1 MAELIAQGVR
11 SHQVRRRLL
20 RVGQSFVLGR
30 QADGWSVPWDE
41 HISRRHAEVRF
52 AEGRL
57 AVKRLAE
64 ARNAIFVAGDPR
76 DEFELH
82 PGEHFVIGDTM
93 FTLVGDRLHES
104 HDAQPTEQL
113 TFSPQALKQ
122 LRFRNPDHR
131 LEVLSRLPKLISSS
145 TEDAELFE
153 GLVNMLLA
161 GIPRASTAALVRLR
175 KENNKRR
182 VESLHWDLRRG
193 LGGEFRPSERL
204 VCEAIDRGQS
214 VLHVWGGRSETTAET
229 FTMAENVDWAFC
241 TPVGGEACQNWAL
254 YLAGHT
260 ASEDFLTG
268 RPPRPEDDDRG
279 RDLREDV
286 KFAELVAATVNSLRQ
301 VQMLQRRQ
309 ASLSQFFAPAVL
321 KALATGDPDQVLAP
335 RETEVSVLFCDLRGF
350 SLKSEHH
357 ADNLLG
363 LLNRVS
369 GALGVMTHHIL
380 EKGGVFG
387 DFQGDAA
394 MGFWGWPLAQQDEIK
409 RACLAALAI
418 SRDFETAGRQPGH
431 PLADFRVGIGL
442 TTGRAVAGRI
452 GTKDQVKVTVFG
464 PLVNRASRLEGMT
477 KILQTPILMDESTAQ
492 YVREHIPT
500 TVARSRRIAVVRPY
514 GMTTP
519 VTVSELLPPVSD
531 YPELSDEHLQYY
543 DRALNEFLAGH
554 WSEAIELLHFLPAKD
569 RVKDFL
575 TVYIVEH
582 DRTPPPGWDGIIQL
596 STKG

>member
-1 MAELIAQGVR
+1 MAELIAQGSR
-11 SHQVRRRLL
+11 SQQIRRRLL
-20 RVGQSFVLGR
+20 RVGQTFVLGR
-30 QADGWSVPWDE
+30 QAEGWSLPWDD
-41 HISRRHAEVRF
+41 HLSRSHAEVCF
-52 AEGRL
+52 QEGRL
-57 AVKRLAE
+57 SVKRLPG
-64 ARNAIFVAGDPR
+64 ARNPIFLAGDAR
-76 DEFELH
+76 DQFELQ
-82 PGEHFVIGDTM
+82 PGEHFVIGETT
-93 FTLVGDRLHES
+93 FTLVGDRV
-104 HDAQPTEQL
+104 HDPQEAQPTEQL
-113 TFSPQALKQ
+113 TFSPQSLKQ
-122 LRFRNPDHR
+122 LRFRNPDYR

-145 TEDAELFE
+145 SDEAELFE
-153 GLVNMLLA
+153 GLVNMLLS
-161 GIPRASTAALVRLR
+161 GIRRASTAALVKLHTTDG
-175 KENNKRR
+175 KRR
-182 VESLHWDLRRG
+182 VEALHWDRRRN
-193 LGGEFRPSERL
+193 LGDDFHPSQRL
-204 VCEAIDRGQS
+204 ICEAVDRGQS
-214 VLHVWGGRSETTAET
+214 VLHVWGGKSETTAQT

-241 TPVGGEACQNWAL
+241 TPVAGEACSAWAL

-260 ASEDFLTG
+260 ASEDFLTS
-268 RPPRPEDDDRG
+268 RPPRDDDDDRG

-286 KFAELVAATVNSLRQ
+286 KFAELVAATLSSVRQ
-301 VQMLQRRQ
+301 VKMLERRQ

-321 KALATGDPDQVLAP
+321 KALATGDPDEVLAP
-335 RETEVSVLFCDLRGF
+335 RETELSVLFCDLRGF

-380 EKGGVFG
+380 AQGGVFG

-394 MGFWGWPLAQQDEIK
+394 MGFWGWPLAGQDEIK

-418 SRDFETAGRQPGH
+418 SRDFEAAGRQPSH
-431 PLADFRVGIGL
+431 PLSDFRVGIGL

-452 GTKDQVKVTVFG
+452 GTTDQVKVTVFG

-477 KILQTPILMDESTAQ
+477 KILQTPILMDESTAKF
-492 YVREHIPT
+492 VREQVPR
-500 TVARSRRIAVVRPY
+500 TVARSRRIAKVRPY

-519 VTVSELLPPVSD
+519 IMVSELLPPAAD
-531 YPELSDEHLQYY
+531 YPDLTDEHLEQY

-554 WSEAIELLHFLPAKD
+554 WSEAIELLHYLPAKD

-596 STKG
+596 LTKG

>member
-1 MAELIAQGVR
+1 MAELIAQGSR
-11 SHQVRRRLL
+11 IQQVRRRLL
-20 RVGQSFVLGR
+20 RVGQPFVLGR
-30 QADGWSVPWDE
+30 QAEGWSVPWDE
-41 HISRRHAEVRF
+41 HISRRHAEVVF
-52 AEGRL
+52 ENGQL
-57 AVKRLAE
+57 SVKRLPE
-64 ARNAIFVAGDPR
+64 ARNPIFVAGQAQDA
-76 DEFELH
+76 FELH
-82 PGEHFVIGDTM
+82 SGEHFVIGETT
-93 FTLVGDRLHES
+93 FTLVGDRSREVQEG
-104 HDAQPTEQL
+104 QPTEQL
-113 TFSPQALKQ
+113 TFSPQSLKQ
-122 LRFRNPDHR
+122 LRFRNPDQR

-145 TEDAELFE
+145 ADEAELFE

-161 GIPRASTAALVRLR
+161 GTPRATTAALVKLH
-175 KENNKRR
+175 KEEQRR
-182 VESLHWDLRRG
+182 VEVLHWDRRRS
-193 LGGEFRPSERL
+193 LGGEFQPSQRL
-204 VCEAIDRGQS
+204 VGEAVDRGQS
-214 VLHVWGGRSETTAET
+214 VLHVWGGRSETTAQT

-241 TPVGGEACQNWAL
+241 TPVMSEACSAWAL
-254 YLAGHT
+254 YLAGRT
-260 ASEDFLTG
+260 TGDEMLAG
-268 RPPRPEDDDRG
+268 RPPRDEEDDRG

-286 KFAELVAATVNSLRQ
+286 KFAELVAATLGSLRQ

-335 RETEVSVLFCDLRGF
+335 RECEVSVLFCDLRGF

-357 ADNLLG
+357 ADDLLG

-380 EKGGVFG
+380 AQGGVFG

-394 MGFWGWPLAQQDEIK
+394 MGFWGWPLAGQDEIK
-409 RACLAALAI
+409 RACLAALSI
-418 SRDFETAGRQPGH
+418 SRDFESAGRQPGH

-477 KILQTPILMDESTAQ
+477 KILQTSILMDESTAQ
-492 YVREHIPT
+492 FVRQHVPAS
-500 TVARSRRIAVVRPY
+500 VARSRRIAVVRPY

-519 VTVSELLPPVSD
+519 IMVSELLPSAADDPD
-531 YPELSDEHLQYY
+531 LTDEHLAHY

-554 WSEAIELLHFLPAKD
+554 WSEAIELLHYLPAKD

-575 TVYIVEH
+575 TVYIMEH
-582 DRTPPPGWDGIIQL
+582 DRTPPPNWDGVIQL
-596 STKG
+596 LTKG